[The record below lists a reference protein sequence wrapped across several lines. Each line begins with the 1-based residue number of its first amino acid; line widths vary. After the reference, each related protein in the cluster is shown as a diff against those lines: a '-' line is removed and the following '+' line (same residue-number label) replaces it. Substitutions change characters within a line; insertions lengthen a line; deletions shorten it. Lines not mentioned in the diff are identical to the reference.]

1 MPARSKLISL
11 KLRNLGC
18 IGPDGLEVSLD
29 DIVCLVGKNNCGKS
43 TVLRAYELA
52 QGSQTLTAQDRCQ
65 WTPEGEFPEI
75 ELVVHVP
82 DGIPNVDAKWKEDKD
97 GLRLV
102 KSRWTW
108 KDASGKPIR
117 QTWDPET
124 LDWAEDGKAG
134 GADNVFNSR
143 LPQPLRVGSLQD
155 SKEEHDKLLRL
166 VTEPVLRELKI
177 QQETIGSPLRLA
189 MKSLIDEAMKP
200 VDRYQK
206 EIDAVG
212 TKVGTGFKRIFPEL
226 EILIRVGME
235 TPNLDLAKCLS
246 SGSSIRFL
254 EEATDTA
261 VGQQGTGSQ
270 RALFWALLQVRNTIV
285 REQKAKNERLKEAE
299 KAKKEREKE
308 LGKKKPDDAKIL
320 KLSQEIEA
328 LTEPLAG
335 LDDDIALPGHI
346 LLIDEPEN
354 ALHPM
359 AVRAA
364 RDHLYTLAQDPNWQV
379 MLSTHSPYF
388 IDPLQ
393 DHTSILRLE
402 RDGKQTTPRTFRTS
416 TAGFSEEDKA
426 NLRALL
432 QLDAALAEMFFGSY
446 PIVVEGDT
454 ELASFMAAVAT
465 ENDVLS
471 TQVALVPS
479 RGKSLIVPLVRLLTH
494 FKIDFGVVHD
504 SDSPMLLSGKKNGA
518 WKTNLT
524 IAESIAGARQAGITV
539 RHRVSVP
546 DFERYLGGIEESK
559 DKPILAYRKVCED
572 GGLKNKVKQLFAD
585 LFASHSHQPLPG
597 LDANSTVAG
606 VAEAIK
612 QNVQD
617 WAKDN
622 APGDKRY
629 EFQP

>member
-11 KLRNLGC
+11 KLRNIGC
-18 IGPDGLEVSLD
+18 IGPDGLEVALD
-29 DIVCLVGKNNCGKS
+29 DIVCLVGRNNCGKS

-52 QGSQTLTAQDRCQ
+52 QGSQALTAQDRCQ
-65 WTPEGEFPEI
+65 WTPDGEFPEI

-82 DGIPNVDAKWKEDKD
+82 DGIPNVDAKWKEEKD

-102 KSRWTW
+102 RSRWVW
-108 KDASGKPIR
+108 KDVGAKPTR
-117 QTWDPET
+117 QTWDPEIH
-124 LDWAEDGKAG
+124 DWAEDGKAG

-155 SKEEHDKLLRL
+155 SQEEHDKLLRL

-177 QQETIGSPLRLA
+177 QQETVGSPLRLA
-189 MKSLIDEAMKP
+189 MNSLIVEAMKP
-200 VDRYQK
+200 VNRYQK

-212 TKVGTGFKRIFPEL
+212 TKVGTGFRSIFPEL

-235 TPNLDLAKCLS
+235 APNLDLARCLS

-261 VGQQGTGSQ
+261 IGQQGTGSQ

-285 REQKAKNERLKEAE
+285 REQKAKNDRLKEAE
-299 KAKKEREKE
+299 KLKKEREKE
-308 LGKKKPDDAKIL
+308 LGRKKPDDAKVL
-320 KLSQEIEA
+320 KLAQEIEA

-335 LDDDIALPGHI
+335 LDDDVALPGHI

-388 IDPLQ
+388 INPLQ

-402 RDGKQTTPRTFRTS
+402 RNGKRTTPRTFRTS
-416 TAGFSEEDKA
+416 TAGFSDEDKA

-454 ELASFMAAVAT
+454 ELASFMAAVVA
-465 ENDVLS
+465 ENDLLS
-471 TQVALVPS
+471 TQVALIPS
-479 RGKSLIVPLVRLLTH
+479 RGKSLVVPLIRLLRH

-504 SDSPMLLSGKKNGA
+504 SDSPMLLSGRKNGA
-518 WKTNLT
+518 WKVNLT
-524 IAESIAGARQAGITV
+524 IAEAIAGARQAGTSV

-546 DFERYLGGIEESK
+546 DFERFLGGIEESK

-572 GGLKNKVKQLFAD
+572 AELKNKVKELFVG
-585 LFASHSHQPLPG
+585 LLVGESHQPLPG
-597 LDANSTVAG
+597 LNADSTADAVAD
-606 VAEAIK
+606 AIK
-612 QNVQD
+612 QKVQA

-629 EFQP
+629 EFLA